1 MNTSP
6 APDPK
11 LVKRTNEIAGKIHSM
26 LPKGF
31 GFIVMI
37 FPFGT
42 GESDEPVMNYASNAR
57 QEDVLGVLREFIA
70 RTAKEFGK
78 KL

>member
-6 APDPK
+6 VPNPK
-11 LVKRTNEIAGKIHSM
+11 LVKRTNEIAGKVRSM

-42 GESDEPVMNYASNAR
+42 GESDEPVMNYASNAQR
-57 QEDVLGVLREFIA
+57 EDVLGVLREFIA

-78 KL
+78 EL

>member
-11 LVKRTNEIAGKIHSM
+11 LVKRTKEIAGKVRSM

-31 GFIVMI
+31 GFIIMI

-42 GESDEPVMNYASNAR
+42 GESDEPVMNYASNA
-57 QEDVLGVLREFIA
+57 QHEDVLGVLRGFIA

-78 KL
+78 EL

>member
-11 LVKRTNEIAGKIHSM
+11 LVKRTNEIAGKVRSM
-26 LPKGF
+26 LPKRF

-42 GESDEPVMNYASNAR
+42 GESNMISQAR
-57 QEDVLGVLREFIA
+57 LMTTLTLQDWAREGGQGT
-70 RTAKEFGK
+70 R
-78 KL
+78 

>member
-1 MNTSP
+1 VVSNIH
-6 APDPK
+6 DVYPK
-11 LVKRTNEIAGKIHSM
+11 LRLLAVQADSIHSA
-26 LPKGF
+26 
-31 GFIVMI
+31 
-37 FPFGT
+37 T
-42 GESDEPVMNYASNAR
+42 GESDEPVMNYASNAQ